1 MVAFSGPGRGRLPAA
16 GRGQQ
21 STVSHPAQ
29 EALGVF
35 CDPGNRKR
43 VKKRLFENSQRSPN
57 STLVIDS
64 GGKCP
69 VRARAGMQETHFQ
82 RPTEKRMLRINVKL
96 FEALQALLS
105 RTFSKVGHVVQELC
119 MLGGRYRSPGWE
131 VVASGAAP
139 NCDSRNSEGAR
150 LVEM

>member
-1 MVAFSGPGRGRLPAA
+1 MPAA

-105 RTFSKVGHVVQELC
+105 RTFSKVGHIRCAGVVHVGGKIPFPG
-119 MLGGRYRSPGWE
+119 LG
-131 VVASGAAP
+131 SG
-139 NCDSRNSEGAR
+139 SEWSSAK
-150 LVEM
+150 L